1 MEFQQKITTPPNYR
15 RPTAVPWARIIK
27 VSLPLV
33 LIIISGFYLRCESV
47 LNTEV
52 VKPLRADAGQYF
64 MYAYNLRYKHTYSH
78 QVGNPGDLDSP
89 VNPDAV
95 RSPGYPL
102 FLTLFVDGLP
112 DKRMI
117 GWILFSQVIIS
128 TLTILAAFLLF
139 RGFLSSFW
147 SLAAALLIALSPHLI
162 ITNSYILTETLFCFL
177 LVVFGFLFC
186 LFAKKPSLWLGLV
199 VGAAMGIT
207 TLVRP
212 SLQFFPFIMVL
223 LLMFHYGW
231 KKGRRYSVV
240 ILIGFAL
247 AFLPWIGRNMAT
259 LGTATDSRLM
269 VNFLHHGM
277 YPDFIYEGVPQSHG
291 FPYRYDPRAKKIGGD
306 LPSVLK
312 EISSRFI
319 QAPLH
324 HAKWYLLDKPR
335 VFWSWDII
343 QGLGDAFV
351 YPVSSSPYFQ
361 NNFFRITHRLMYVLH
376 YPFVVLALF
385 GCLMAWFPLTR
396 IGLTRESLLIAR
408 FCSLLLLHYTLMHT
422 IGAPFPRYSVP
433 LRPYLYGMALFTPY
447 LLIRSIQKSRM
458 PLPLFEQA
466 K

>member
-1 MEFQQKITTPPNYR
+1 MDKKSSF
-15 RPTAVPWARIIK
+15 
-27 VSLPLV
+27 LV
-33 LIIISGFYLRCESV
+33 LLFLILIIISGFYLRCESV
-47 LNTEV
+47 LRTEV
-52 VKPLRADAGQYF
+52 INPLRADAGQYF
-64 MYAYNLRYKHTYSH
+64 MYAYNLRHKHTYSH

-128 TLTILAAFLLF
+128 TVTILVAFLFF

-147 SLAAALLIALSPHLI
+147 SLAVALLVALSPHLI

-212 SLQFFPFIMVL
+212 SLQFFPFIVVL

-231 KKGRRYSVV
+231 KKGRRYSVA

-259 LGTATDSRLM
+259 LGIATDSRLM

-277 YPDFIYEGVPQSHG
+277 YPDFMYEGAPQSKG
-291 FPYRYDPRAKKIGGD
+291 FPYRYDPGAEKIESN
-306 LPSVLK
+306 LFSVLK
-312 EISSRFI
+312 EISNRFE
-319 QAPLH
+319 QAPLRH
-324 HAKWYLLDKPR
+324 TKWYLLNKPK
-335 VFWSWDII
+335 VLWNWDII
-343 QGLGDAFV
+343 QGQGDAFI
-351 YPVSSSPYFQ
+351 YPVSNSPYFH
-361 NNFFRITHRLMYVLH
+361 NPLFRVTHRLMYMFHHPLAL
-376 YPFVVLALF
+376 LALF
-385 GCLMAWFPLTR
+385 GCLLAWFPLTR
-396 IGLTRESLLIAR
+396 IGLTKGSLLVAR
-408 FCSLLLLHYTLMHT
+408 FCSLLLMYYTLIHVV
-422 IGAPFPRYSVP
+422 GAPFPRYSVP
-433 LRPYLYGMALFTPY
+433 LRPFLYGIALFTPY
-447 LLIRSIQKSRM
+447 ILIRSICKNRV
-458 PLPLFEQA
+458 PLPVFEQA